1 MSTQQPDNSLKM
13 AYNWFGRLSKS
24 ATAVKKSFARANRK
38 TVKAESELID
48 AIVLALQAHNEAYE
62 LIGEKADDSI
72 TIVAPS
78 NKDAHHELWASWC
91 DELFDVAYTVFTKQV
106 EHDVENNKDN

>member
-13 AYNWFGRLSKS
+13 ASNWFSRLSKS
-24 ATAVKKSFARANRK
+24 AAAVKKSFARANRK

-48 AIVLALQAHNEAYE
+48 AIVLALQAHNEAYK

-91 DELFDVAYTVFTKQV
+91 NERFDTAYTIFTKQV
-106 EHDVENNKDN
+106 QQDGENMDN

>member
-1 MSTQQPDNSLKM
+1 MSTQQPDSLKM

-38 TVKAESELID
+38 TVKAEAEVID

-62 LIGEKADDSI
+62 LIGEKTDESI

-78 NKDAHHELWASWC
+78 NKEAHHKLWASWC
-91 DELFDVAYTVFTKQV
+91 DELFETAYTVFTKQV
-106 EHDVENNKDN
+106 QHDAENTENN